1 VGKGGGTTALTHGDG
16 GELKQRRWHATSDCE
31 WRRGARTRREVG
43 DGLGRQ
49 RSAAF
54 RPALLASDTGAATG
68 QRFTARA
75 RARPCRP
82 NAARGTLGGGSAL
95 TSGSGAEREKL
106 AGGKILEG
114 RRCNCE
120 QHL

>member
-1 VGKGGGTTALTHGDG
+1 
-16 GELKQRRWHATSDCE
+16 
-31 WRRGARTRREVG
+31 VG

-54 RPALLASDTGAATG
+54 RPALLASDTGAAIS
-68 QRFTARA
+68 
-75 RARPCRP
+75 RPS
-82 NAARGTLGGGSAL
+82 AARGTPGGGSAL
-95 TSGSGAEREKL
+95 TSGSSTEREKL